1 MGGLVQILQMAA
13 VGDERCARRG
23 ALGIA
28 EQTVRFAGVAFA
40 VHIGVLAFHGKRD
53 GNVCAARKLMVGLI
67 IEARLFAFQAI
78 HNPRIVPSFA
88 VQLAKL
94 AVFYNL
100 YIFVPAVRN
109 LDIERQLI
117 GIGVVAVERCRQL
130 LAVIDGDVRL

>member
-1 MGGLVQILQMAA
+1 
-13 VGDERCARRG
+13 
-23 ALGIA
+23 
-28 EQTVRFAGVAFA
+28 
-40 VHIGVLAFHGKRD
+40 
-53 GNVCAARKLMVGLI
+53 MVGLI

-78 HNPRIVPSFA
+78 HNPRVVPSFA

-94 AVFYNL
+94 AVFYDL